1 MTRIARVAMATIFL
15 VAMLATRDLAA
26 PRTMAACSCVP
37 WPETLAAYRT
47 DANVRILS
55 GTVVALAGQ
64 RGTFAIERVF
74 KGPVSGPALPIEG
87 GDGAMCGLH
96 LELGMRMIMA
106 AWTDGDLLQPSS
118 CMPSAILPSP
128 EGDALLADAARSYGG
143 VAPPGGAPVDPTTP
157 PVESPGPASTG
168 LALPIAIGGAVV
180 AALLLFGG
188 LIVLSRR
195 GQQGRDA

>member
-1 MTRIARVAMATIFL
+1 MVTILL
-15 VAMLATRDLAA
+15 VATLAVRDLTA
-26 PRTMAACSCVP
+26 PRTMVACSCVP
-37 WPETLAAYRT
+37 WPETVAAYRT

-55 GTVVALAGQ
+55 GTVVALTGE
-64 RGTFAIERVF
+64 RGMFAIEHVF
-74 KGPVSGPALPIEG
+74 KGPVSGPAMPIEG
-87 GDGAMCGLH
+87 GDGAMCGLS
-96 LELGMRMIMA
+96 LELGMRMVMA
-106 AWTDGDLLQPSS
+106 AWTEGDVLMPSS
-118 CMPSAILPSP
+118 CMPLAKLPSS

-143 VAPPGGAPVDPTTP
+143 VAPPDGAPVDPTTP

-168 LALPIAIGGAVV
+168 LALPLAIGGAVV